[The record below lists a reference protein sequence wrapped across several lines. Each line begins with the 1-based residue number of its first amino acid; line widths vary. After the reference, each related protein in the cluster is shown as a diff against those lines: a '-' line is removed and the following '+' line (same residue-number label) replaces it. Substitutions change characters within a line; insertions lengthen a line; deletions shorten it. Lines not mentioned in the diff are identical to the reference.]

1 MREIKFRVY
10 NVLRNK
16 YINLKDKIIVFYDY
30 NEWVVQDEFN
40 EYHEEEVYAYSC
52 NNDIL
57 EQFTGLT
64 DKNGVEI
71 YEGDVLQGIATGG
84 SESYN
89 DLILRVYQGVDGAF
103 RYEIKHKEKW
113 KRSAYQTIHSLVSD
127 KTKKYY
133 NVKVIGN
140 IHE

>member
-1 MREIKFRVY
+1 MREIKFRAWNKEEKIYHY
-10 NVLRNK
+10 NAQNTYDYGNDDVKPPIMDNSFGDV
-16 YINLKDKIIVFYDY
+16 LKDKNYIIEKY
-30 NEWVVQDEFN
+30 
-40 EYHEEEVYAYSC
+40 
-52 NNDIL
+52 
-57 EQFTGLT
+57 TGLT